1 MRTKSLLISLALAVL
16 SGCALFPNAAPPEDM
31 SIRFPAFR
39 ERAATLLSEAGQPYE
54 LDGAL
59 LRALSIAA
67 NDFNPPKDRNQGCWE
82 KPEAHR
88 YRVIRQADIVFVQI
102 SLDPKT
108 CGAGILDGGVKYAIR
123 LSDGRILRRLFDGEP
138 ENLDELPGPSVTDTT
153 VPASE
158 VGSTSAP
165 IASDLPSSWF
175 KDGGVD
181 VGSSSPTDG
190 GQERDGGL
198 VVPPVTSSTPDAG
211 H

>member
-1 MRTKSLLISLALAVL
+1 MRTKRLLLSLAAVL
-16 SGCALFPNAAPPEDM
+16 SGCALFPKAAPPEDM
-31 SIRFPAFR
+31 SIRFPEFR
-39 ERAATLLSEAGQPYE
+39 ERAAMFLSEERQPYE

-67 NDFNPPKDRNQGCWE
+67 NDFNPPKDRNQECWE

-88 YRVIRQADIVFVQI
+88 YRVIRQADVVFVQI
-102 SLDPKT
+102 SLDPKA
-108 CGAGILDGGVKYAIR
+108 CGTGTLDGGVKYAIR
-123 LSDGRILRRLFDGEP
+123 SSDGRILRRLFDGEP
-138 ENLDELPGPSVTDTT
+138 EIFDAPPGPSVTDTT

-181 VGSSSPTDG
+181 AGSASSTDG
-190 GQERDGGL
+190 GQEIDGGL
-198 VVPPVTSSTPDAG
+198 VVPSATPSAPDAG
-211 H
+211 R